1 MAEPGPLLHLLLGL
15 DAAES
20 VLVDGVLVHVA
31 LVALLLTQP
40 EIVPCSRKRG
50 IGNNNNESTGTGSR
64 SSCIPSPRPAGNSSL
79 K

>member
-31 LVALLLTQP
+31 LVSLLLAQP
-40 EIVPCSRKRG
+40 EIVP
-50 IGNNNNESTGTGSR
+50 
-64 SSCIPSPRPAGNSSL
+64 
-79 K
+79 